1 MAKGSPRRRLI
12 IGLLILLALGYGVVW
27 LDKWYAER
35 QATSATP

>member
-1 MAKGSPRRRLI
+1 MPKGSPRRRLI

-27 LDKWYAER
+27 LDAWYARR